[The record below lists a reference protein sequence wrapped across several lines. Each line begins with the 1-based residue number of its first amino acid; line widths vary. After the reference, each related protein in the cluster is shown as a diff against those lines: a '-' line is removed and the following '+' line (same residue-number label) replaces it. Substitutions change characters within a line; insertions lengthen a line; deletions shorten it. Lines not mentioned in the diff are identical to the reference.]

1 MVFCSFLISYQEFSR
16 FHAAESIA
24 LPHNNCYWT
33 SLLRSDEK
41 FYGLTGIFNYP
52 KAMPSEGWVGWAEPK
67 TAHNGDRN
75 YEVAF
80 FSPLISKFGFPT
92 TTLH

>member
-1 MVFCSFLISYQEFSR
+1 MYYTNYQAFSPISCS
-16 FHAAESIA
+16 AALANPMSIR
-24 LPHNNCYWT
+24 LQNNCYWT

-67 TAHNGDRN
+67 NAHIGDRLFIN
-75 YEVAF
+75 
-80 FSPLISKFGFPT
+80 
-92 TTLH
+92 